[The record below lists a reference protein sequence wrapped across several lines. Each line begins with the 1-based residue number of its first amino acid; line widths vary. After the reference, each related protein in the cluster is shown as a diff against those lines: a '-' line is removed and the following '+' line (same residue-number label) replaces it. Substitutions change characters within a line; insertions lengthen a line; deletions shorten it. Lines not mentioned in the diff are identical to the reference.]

1 MRPIRLRSTVRFLLA
16 AAATAALGLTGLAAP
31 ASASPLDIPPRG
43 ANDWSCKPDSAHPQP
58 VVLVNGTFK
67 LMVENWAALSPKL
80 KEAGYCVFAFNY
92 GHMETDPIP
101 QAAAEL
107 RDFVEAVRGA
117 TGAAKVDIVGHSQ
130 GGMMPRYYVKFLG
143 GADKVD
149 DLIGIVPSNHGTKNP
164 LAIPA
169 GWTFCPSCVDQQF
182 GSDLMK
188 KLNAGDETPADP
200 GLHGHHHPAR
210 RGRHP
215 LHQRPAD
222 RAQGAPHQRR
232 APGQVPARPVHAR
245 PGDQGP
251 GCRTVG
257 AERTGPQGPGR
268 PGVPAA
274 LLGLSRKSGM
284 PRRARHRGIPERQ
297 CSCQAASAR
306 RALVA

>member
-1 MRPIRLRSTVRFLLA
+1 MRLRRTVRLLLA
-16 AAATAALGLTGLAAP
+16 AAATATLGLAGLATP
-31 ASASPLDIPPRG
+31 ASASVLDIPPRG

-67 LMVENWAALSPKL
+67 LMAENWAALSPKL

-169 GWTFCPSCVDQQF
+169 GWTFCPSCVDQQV

-188 KLNAGDETPADP
+188 KLNAGEETPAGPDRTVITTRHDEVVIPYTSALLTGPAEHLTNVVLQDKCPLDPFMHDQATKDPVVAQWVLNALARKGPADP
-200 GLHGHHHPAR
+200 GFQPACF
-210 RGRHP
+210 GR
-215 LHQRPAD
+215 A
-222 RAQGAPHQRR
+222 
-232 APGQVPARPVHAR
+232 
-245 PGDQGP
+245 
-251 GCRTVG
+251 
-257 AERTGPQGPGR
+257 
-268 PGVPAA
+268 
-274 LLGLSRKSGM
+274 
-284 PRRARHRGIPERQ
+284 
-297 CSCQAASAR
+297 
-306 RALVA
+306 

>member
-1 MRPIRLRSTVRFLLA
+1 MRLHRTVRLLLA
-16 AAATAALGLTGLAAP
+16 AAATATLGLAGLASP
-31 ASASPLDIPPRG
+31 ASASVLDIPPRG

-67 LMVENWAALSPKL
+67 LMAENWAALSPKL
-80 KEAGYCVFAFNY
+80 KSEGYCVFAFNY

-169 GWTFCPSCVDQQF
+169 GWTFCPSCVDQQV
-182 GSDLMK
+182 GSDLLK
-188 KLNAGDETPADP
+188 KLNAGDETPAGPDYTVITTRHDEVVIPYTSALLTGPAEHLTNVVLQDKCPLDPFMHDQATKDPVVAQWVLGALARKGPADP
-200 GLHGHHHPAR
+200 GFQPACI
-210 RGRHP
+210 GR
-215 LHQRPAD
+215 A
-222 RAQGAPHQRR
+222 
-232 APGQVPARPVHAR
+232 
-245 PGDQGP
+245 
-251 GCRTVG
+251 
-257 AERTGPQGPGR
+257 
-268 PGVPAA
+268 
-274 LLGLSRKSGM
+274 
-284 PRRARHRGIPERQ
+284 
-297 CSCQAASAR
+297 
-306 RALVA
+306 